1 MEDNEQTQE
10 EVSNSVDGG
19 VEVVDSQELST
30 TVQWTT
36 FTTRKQQAAAKKHKA
51 IPSIDVDQLHK
62 DGLRDP
68 AFCKL
73 HETGIDELSMAFN
86 KSGTEKNSP
95 TYKLNY
101 QQTHQ
106 VLTNVSTSN
115 QPTAAPSYI
124 NTHSNTM
131 QEGSDNRT
139 IGNTSTTKTKYAHEL

>member
-19 VEVVDSQELST
+19 VEVVDSQELSM

-73 HETGIDELSMAFN
+73 RETGIDKLSMAFN
-86 KSGTEKNSP
+86 KSGTEENSP
-95 TYKLNY
+95 TCKLNY

-115 QPTAAPSYI
+115 QITTTPSYI
-124 NTHSNTM
+124 NTHGNTM
-131 QEGSDNRT
+131 QEGLDNRT